1 MKGTDMKV
9 YLWHKRF
16 GFVTMSSSP
25 NNQWVGDKGV
35 RYGAFHADYMAMAVN
50 LPLDEVVLTYVW

>member
-1 MKGTDMKV
+1 MKV

-16 GFVTMSSSP
+16 GFITMSSSP

-50 LPLDEVVLTYVW
+50 LPLDEVVMTYVW